1 MKYFLVF
8 YVFISTTLA
17 LTVQD
22 ADAFAFVCPRSTW
35 PEDYNSIVNCQLKCT
50 GRTVC

>member
-1 MKYFLVF
+1 MKYFLLF
-8 YVFISTTLA
+8 LAIITTSLA

-35 PEDYNSIVNCQLKCT
+35 PEDFNSITNCQLKCT
-50 GRTVC
+50 GRSTC